1 MLVPPDN
8 FGLVEP
14 GIYRCSKLE
23 PEHFPFLETLQ
34 LKSLM
39 VLDAEKPP
47 RLLKNFIEANNIEIH
62 NLGGLKISN
71 HNHTGANSSSNK
83 DDNEDDDN
91 TETSSVSSK
100 TETGVYNLGKS
111 EIETVKLTSKSK
123 NDQWMLIE
131 RNIIAGAF
139 ELLLNKS
146 KHNILLIDSTSTLVG
161 ILRKIQKWNFNSI
174 INEYRIYSGN
184 SNKSNYYAENFLEL
198 LQTELIPF
206 EIDRLNALLKQQ
218 EQREEQYQQEQRT
231 QAPPYQYGSS
241 KARSIF
247 RSPDFQISGSRKNSI
262 DSSQLEHQFDDENDN
277 ESIDD
282 EDIDDELLS
291 ASPQIPANLLKLA
304 EMRKQDNPRKES
316 IDSTGSDDDK
326 FTPGTSPKYVRSN
339 RNNSLNNDMIQYASR
354 GSYERRYSLADHKF
368 SRPGSFSNGNHKFR
382 NQSIS
387 SSSPSIRC
395 SFEGSLSL
403 VKRLRE
409 REDIEKLKDSKHSK
423 SIDIIPEEARLLREN
438 YDYKFYKKLDKY
450 PISFENVSIIKL
462 KLPPDNKLPDWFI
475 KNRDCWEE
483 NFRILN
489 KV

>member
-34 LKSLM
+34 LKSLV

-47 RLLKNFIEANNIEIH
+47 RLLKNFIEANNIEIY

-91 TETSSVSSK
+91 TETSSTSSK
-100 TETGVYNLGKS
+100 TETGEYNLGKT
-111 EIETVKLTSKSK
+111 EIETIKLTSKSK

-131 RNIIAGAF
+131 RNIISGAF

-184 SNKSNYYAENFLEL
+184 TNKSNYYAENFLEL
-198 LQTELIPF
+198 IQTELIPF
-206 EIDRLNALLKQQ
+206 EIDRLNSLLKQQ
-218 EQREEQYQQEQRT
+218 EHQEEQLQQEQRAPT
-231 QAPPYQYGSS
+231 PPYQYIPNKTRGM
-241 KARSIF
+241 F
-247 RSPDFQISGSRKNSI
+247 RSPDFQIPGSRKNSM
-262 DSSQLEHQFDDENDN
+262 DSSQFDHQFDDENDN

-339 RNNSLNNDMIQYASR
+339 RKNSFNNDMILSASR
-354 GSYERRYSLADHKF
+354 GSFERRYSLADNKF
-368 SRPGSFSNGNHKFR
+368 VRPGSFSNANHKFR

-387 SSSPSIRC
+387 SSIPSSRC

-403 VKRLRE
+403 IKRLRE
-409 REDIEKLKDSKHSK
+409 KEDMEKSKDLKYSK
-423 SIDIIPEEARLLREN
+423 SIDITPEEAQSLREN

-450 PISFENVSIIKL
+450 PISFEDVSIIKL
-462 KLPPDNKLPDWFI
+462 KLPPDNKLPGWFI
-475 KNRDCWEE
+475 KNRNCWEE
-483 NFRILN
+483 NFKVLN
-489 KV
+489 RV